1 MNPISFLAGIAFLGA
16 LSLTGSANAAAL
28 TYAYTVE
35 HPFYGDIGTYTTT
48 TAVDDADGVTRIDSQ
63 LRVAV
68 KIMGIVFYR
77 EDADRSEVWRG
88 TRLVSFDSVTQR
100 NGQQIDVRGEVR
112 DNSFI
117 VTSPSGTTV
126 APADV
131 APSDPWALKRLG
143 AGVVVS
149 TKSGKVDNVEVTGGE
164 VTWVSLHGTSTPTHH
179 FHVRTA
185 TQPDKWEVWFDEQGV
200 PVKFRSIESGTP
212 IDFTI
217 ASPPQADGTVL
228 HTNRDIVE
236 PHRE

>member
-1 MNPISFLAGIAFLGA
+1 MIPISFLAGIAILGA
-16 LSLTGSANAAAL
+16 LSLTSTANAASL

-35 HPFYGDIGTYTTT
+35 HPFYGDIGTYT

-68 KIMGIVFYR
+68 RIMGIVIYR
-77 EDADRSEVWRG
+77 EDADRSEVWSG

-100 NGQQIDVRGEVR
+100 NGQRINVSGEVR
-112 DNSFI
+112 ENSFI

-164 VTWVSLHGTSTPTHH
+164 VSWVSLHGTSTPTHH
-179 FHVRTA
+179 FHVRTD

-217 ASPPQADGTVL
+217 ASPPQADWTAL
-228 HTNRDIVE
+228 HTNRDIVL

>member
-1 MNPISFLAGIAFLGA
+1 MNPISFFVGIAFLGA
-16 LSLTGSANAAAL
+16 LSLTSTANGAAL

-35 HPFYGDIGTYTTT
+35 HPFYGDIGTYTTV
-48 TAVDDADGVTRIDSQ
+48 VDNGDGVTRIDSQ

-68 KIMGIVFYR
+68 RIMGIVIYR
-77 EDADRSEVWRG
+77 EDADHSEIWRG
-88 TRLVSFDSVTQR
+88 MRLVSFDSVTRR
-100 NGQQIDVRGEVR
+100 NGQQTDVRGEVR
-112 DNSFI
+112 GNSFI

-149 TKSGKVDNVEVTGGE
+149 TKSGKVDDVEVTGGE
-164 VTWVSLHGTSTPTHH
+164 VSWVALNGTPTPTHH
-179 FHVRTA
+179 FHVRTS

-212 IDFTI
+212 IDFTL
-217 ASPPQADGTVL
+217 ASAPQAGWAAL
-228 HTNRDIVE
+228 HTKHDIVQ